1 MKIEGR
7 LRVRRLKEGIR
18 MKHVTSERRAT
29 SAGGEEH
36 THRGERRGE
45 AAHTGETGK
54 HDVCEL
60 KRCGGGRKGW
70 ENLGQRMRRRL
81 AEVGEEERS

>member
-45 AAHTGETGK
+45 AAHTGKTGETRCVRVEAMWWRSQGVGK
-54 HDVCEL
+54 PWAADAETVS
-60 KRCGGGRKGW
+60 GGR
-70 ENLGQRMRRRL
+70 
-81 AEVGEEERS
+81 